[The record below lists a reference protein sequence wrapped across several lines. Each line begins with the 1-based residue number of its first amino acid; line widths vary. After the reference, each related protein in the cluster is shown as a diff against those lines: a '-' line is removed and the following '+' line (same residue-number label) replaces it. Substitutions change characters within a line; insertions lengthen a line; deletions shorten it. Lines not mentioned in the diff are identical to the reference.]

1 MMEPA
6 SLLLVSDVLRRRR
19 SAPDFPGGPN
29 NAIGGFQGGT
39 HMPDTRTPYADGR
52 QPCGAFKENRMN
64 KPRTC
69 PMCTTMV
76 QWCGNCSQNHHSGGW
91 QTCPGKQK

>member
-39 HMPDTRTPYADGR
+39 HMPDTRMCCVQRKPHEQTEDVPDVYDDGSVVRQLLAESPLRWLAD
-52 QPCGAFKENRMN
+52 M
-64 KPRTC
+64 PR
-69 PMCTTMV
+69 
-76 QWCGNCSQNHHSGGW
+76 
-91 QTCPGKQK
+91 